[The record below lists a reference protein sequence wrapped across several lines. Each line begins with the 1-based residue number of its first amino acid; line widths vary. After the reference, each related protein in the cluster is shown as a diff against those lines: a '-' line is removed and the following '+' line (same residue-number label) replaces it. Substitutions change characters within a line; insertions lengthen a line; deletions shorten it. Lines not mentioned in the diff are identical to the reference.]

1 LHLANKEIASVGMGM
16 EMLSV
21 ACKKTFA
28 ISEKRERE
36 REREKISFRASPER
50 ERNAMRMR
58 NLKVLWKCFVHE

>member
-16 EMLSV
+16 DMLSV

-36 REREKISFRASPER
+36 RGSVFGPLPRER